1 MFQFRFPK
9 RRPVDIDAPAL
20 IREASLLLPSPARR
34 RFLTGA
40 VGLAPSP
47 CSPAAPSRMASRRK
61 MRCA

>member
-40 VGLAPSP
+40 VGLGTITMLTGCAITDGIS
-47 CSPAAPSRMASRRK
+47 AE
-61 MRCA
+61 MR